1 MNNQLYKNLL
11 ANELTKIKKENR
23 YRIFNEIKKDDSF
36 PLAKKAYKNKFKDI
50 LIWCSNDYLGMSKNA
65 LSIKRAKE
73 CLDNYGIGSGGTRN
87 ISGTHSPL
95 VKLEDDLANLHCKQK
110 ALVFTSGYVANESTI
125 GALTT
130 IFKDSIIFSDEKN
143 HASIISGIK
152 KNKCDKY
159 IFNHN
164 DMIDLENKLSL
175 VDINRPK
182 IIIFESI
189 YSMDG
194 SIGDLAGIV
203 NLSKKYNAFT
213 YVDEV
218 HAVGMYG
225 KTGAGISEKFNLQ
238 NDIDIIQGTL
248 AKAFGTIGGYIASDD
263 LVCDAIRSTASGFIF
278 TTSLPP
284 LVAESAR
291 ASIEYL
297 KSNSELRIKQ
307 QENVKFLKNELLKH
321 DIEIL
326 KNTTHIIPV
335 MIRDAELCNEISKHL
350 LDNYGHYIQP
360 INYPTVKKGEE
371 RLRVTPGPFHNKKMM
386 LDLVDSLKETFRKF
400 NFTKTSI
407 NAA

>member
-1 MNNQLYKNLL
+1 MNKQLYKNLL
-11 ANELTKIKKENR
+11 TKELTKIKKENR
-23 YRIFNEIKKDDSF
+23 YRVFNEIQKNDFYPFGKNIC
-36 PLAKKAYKNKFKDI
+36 KNKSKDI
-50 LIWCSNDYLGMSKNA
+50 LIWCSNDYLGMSKYA

-152 KNKCDKY
+152 KNKCEKY

-307 QENVKFLKNELLKH
+307 QENVKFLKNELSKINVEVLPNK
-321 DIEIL
+321 
-326 KNTTHIIPV
+326 THIIPL
-335 MIRDAELCNEISKHL
+335 MIRDSKKCNFISNL
-350 LDNYGHYIQP
+350 LLYRYGHYIQP
-360 INYPTVKKGEE
+360 INYPTVNKGEE
-371 RLRVTPGPFHNKKMM
+371 LLRITPGPYHTKDMM
-386 LDLVDSLKETFRKF
+386 IDLVFSLNKILKDFKYEE
-400 NFTKTSI
+400 I
-407 NAA
+407 NDVA

>member
-1 MNNQLYKNLL
+1 MNKQLYKNLL
-11 ANELTKIKKENR
+11 ANELNKIKKENR

-36 PLAKKAYKNKFKDI
+36 PLAKKACKNKFKDI
-50 LIWCSNDYLGMSKNA
+50 LIWCSNDYLGMSRNA

-73 CLDNYGIGSGGTRN
+73 CIDNYGIGSGGTRN
-87 ISGTHSPL
+87 ISGTHLPL

-110 ALVFTSGYVANESTI
+110 ALVFTSGYIANESTI

-130 IFKDSIIFSDEKN
+130 IFKDTIVFSDEKN

-152 KNKCDKY
+152 KNKCEKY

-175 VDINRPK
+175 VEINRPK

-213 YVDEV
+213 YIDEV

-291 ASIEYL
+291 ASIKYL

-307 QENVKFLKNELLKH
+307 QENVKFLKHELLKH
-321 DIEIL
+321 DINIL

-371 RLRVTPGPFHNKKMM
+371 RLRITPGPFHSKKMM
-386 LDLVDSLKETFRKF
+386 LDLVNCLEKTFIKF
-400 NFTKTSI
+400 NFTKKRI

>member
-1 MNNQLYKNLL
+1 MNKQLYKNLL
-11 ANELTKIKKENR
+11 ANELTKIKKEKR
-23 YRIFNEIKKDDSF
+23 YRVFNEIKKNDSY
-36 PLAKKAYKNKFKDI
+36 PLAKKVYKNKFQDI
-50 LIWCSNDYLGMSKNA
+50 LIWCSNDYLGMSRNKIP
-65 LSIKRAKE
+65 IKRAKE
-73 CLDNYGIGSGGTRN
+73 CIDNYGIGSGGTRN

-95 VKLEDDLANLHCKQK
+95 VKLEDDLANFHCKEK

-125 GALTT
+125 GALTN
-130 IFKDSIIFSDEKN
+130 ILKDSVIFSDEKN

-152 KNKCDKY
+152 KNKCKKY

-175 VDINRPK
+175 IDINRPK

-194 SIGDLAGIV
+194 SIGDLRGIV

-213 YVDEV
+213 YIDEV

-238 NDIDIIQGTL
+238 NEIDIIQGTL
-248 AKAFGTIGGYIASDD
+248 AKAFGTIGGYITSDN

-284 LVAESAR
+284 LIAESAR
-291 ASIEYL
+291 ASIQYL
-297 KSNSELRIKQ
+297 KTNSKLRIKQ
-307 QENVKFLKNELLKH
+307 QENVKFLKDELSKN

-335 MIRDAELCNEISKHL
+335 MIREAELCNKISKHL

-371 RLRVTPGPFHNKKMM
+371 RLRITPGPFHTKKMM
-386 LDLVDSLKETFRKF
+386 QDLAYSLKKTFRQF

>member
-1 MNNQLYKNLL
+1 MNS
-11 ANELTKIKKENR
+11 I
-23 YRIFNEIKKDDSF
+23 D
-36 PLAKKAYKNKFKDI
+36 KNKYKDI
-50 LIWCSNDYLGMSKNA
+50 LIWCSNDYLGMSRNA
-65 LSIKRAKE
+65 LSIKKAKE

-87 ISGTHSPL
+87 ISGTHTPL
-95 VKLEDDLANLHCKQK
+95 VKLEANLADLHCKQK

-152 KNKCDKY
+152 KNKCEKY

-225 KTGAGISEKFNLQ
+225 KTGAGISEKLNLQ
-238 NDIDIIQGTL
+238 NNIDIIQGTL

-386 LDLVDSLKETFRKF
+386 LDLVDSLEKTFRKF

>member
-1 MNNQLYKNLL
+1 MNKQLYKNLL

-50 LIWCSNDYLGMSKNA
+50 LIWCSNDYLGMSTNA
-65 LSIKRAKE
+65 LSIKKAKE

-87 ISGTHSPL
+87 ISGTHTPL
-95 VKLEDDLANLHCKQK
+95 VKLEADLANLHCKQK
-110 ALVFTSGYVANESTI
+110 ALVFTSGYVANESAI

-143 HASIISGIK
+143 HSSIISGIK
-152 KNKCDKY
+152 KNKCEKY

-263 LVCDAIRSTASGFIF
+263 LICDAIRSTASGFIF

-371 RLRVTPGPFHNKKMM
+371 RLRITPGPFHSKKMM
-386 LDLVDSLKETFRKF
+386 LDLVDSLKKTFRKF

>member
-1 MNNQLYKNLL
+1 MNTQLYKNLL

-23 YRIFNEIKKDDSF
+23 YRIFNEIKKDTSF

-50 LIWCSNDYLGMSKNA
+50 LIWCSNDYLGMSRNA
-65 LSIKRAKE
+65 SSIKRAKE

-95 VKLEDDLANLHCKQK
+95 VKLEDDLANFHCKEK

-125 GALTT
+125 GALTN
-130 IFKDSIIFSDEKN
+130 IFKDSVIFSDEKN

-152 KNKCDKY
+152 KNKCEKY

-175 VDINRPK
+175 IEINRPK

-194 SIGDLAGIV
+194 SIGDLGGIV
-203 NLSKKYNAFT
+203 NLAKKYNGFT
-213 YVDEV
+213 YIDEV

-248 AKAFGTIGGYIASDD
+248 AKAFGTIGGYITSDN

-284 LVAESAR
+284 LIAESAR
-291 ASIEYL
+291 ASIQYL
-297 KSNSELRIKQ
+297 KTNSKLRIKQ
-307 QENVKFLKNELLKH
+307 QENVKFLKDELSKN
-321 DIEIL
+321 DVEIL

-335 MIRDAELCNEISKHL
+335 MIREAELCNKISKHL

-371 RLRVTPGPFHNKKMM
+371 RLRITPGPFHNKKMM
-386 LDLVDSLKETFRKF
+386 LDLVNSLIKTFRRF
-400 NFTKTSI
+400 NFTKIKI

>member
-1 MNNQLYKNLL
+1 MNAEVLDFSMDNENKNL
-11 ANELTKIKKENR
+11 
-23 YRIFNEIKKDDSF
+23 
-36 PLAKKAYKNKFKDI
+36 
-50 LIWCSNDYLGMSKNA
+50 A
-65 LSIKRAKE
+65 LE
-73 CLDNYGIGSGGTRN
+73 
-87 ISGTHSPL
+87 
-95 VKLEDDLANLHCKQK
+95 
-110 ALVFTSGYVANESTI
+110 

-152 KNKCDKY
+152 KNKCEKY

-175 VDINRPK
+175 VDVNRPK

-248 AKAFGTIGGYIASDD
+248 AKAFGVMGGYITGNANIIDF
-263 LVCDAIRSTASGFIF
+263 IRSNASGFIF

-284 LVAESAR
+284 CIVAGAYTAMRHLKFSSYER
-291 ASIEYL
+291 DQQQKVVKKLKQEL
-297 KSNSELRIKQ
+297 NKSNIPFINNDS
-307 QENVKFLKNELLKH
+307 
-321 DIEIL
+321 
-326 KNTTHIIPV
+326 HIIPV
-335 MIRDAELCNEISKHL
+335 IIGDAKLCKIASQKL
-350 LDNYGHYIQP
+350 LDEFGIYVQP
-360 INYPTVKKGEE
+360 INFPTVPVGTE
-371 RLRVTPGPFHNKKMM
+371 RLRLSPTPLHDDIMIKNLVEALKIIFSE
-386 LDLVDSLKETFRKF
+386 LDIKL
-400 NFTKTSI
+400 
-407 NAA
+407 AA

>member
-1 MNNQLYKNLL
+1 MNKQLYKNLL

-36 PLAKKAYKNKFKDI
+36 PLAKKAYNNKFKDI
-50 LIWCSNDYLGMSKNA
+50 LIWCSNDYLGMSRNA
-65 LSIKRAKE
+65 ASIKRAKE
-73 CLDNYGIGSGGTRN
+73 SLDNYGIGSGGTRN

-95 VKLEDDLANLHCKQK
+95 VKLEADLANLHCKQK

-125 GALTT
+125 GALTS
-130 IFKDSIIFSDEKN
+130 IFRDSIIFSDEKN

-152 KNKCDKY
+152 KNKCEKY

-182 IIIFESI
+182 IVIFESI

-194 SIGDLAGIV
+194 SIGDLVGIV

-213 YVDEV
+213 YIDEV

-291 ASIEYL
+291 ASIKYL

-321 DIEIL
+321 NIEIL

-335 MIRDAELCNEISKHL
+335 MIRDAKLCNEISKHL

-386 LDLVDSLKETFRKF
+386 LDLVISLKETFRKF
-400 NFTKTSI
+400 NLKKTTI

>member
-1 MNNQLYKNLL
+1 MNKQIYKNLL
-11 ANELTKIKKENR
+11 TNELTKIKKEHR
-23 YRIFNEIKKDDSF
+23 YRFFNEIQKINSYPF
-36 PLAKKAYKNKFKDI
+36 AKKVDKNKVKDI
-50 LIWCSNDYLGMSKNA
+50 IIWCSNDYLGMSENAIIKN
-65 LSIKRAKE
+65 IAKE

-95 VKLEDDLANLHCKQK
+95 VKLEDELANLHCKEK

-125 GALTT
+125 SALTT

-152 KNKCDKY
+152 KNKCEKY

-194 SIGDLAGIV
+194 SIGNLPGIV

-225 KTGAGISEKFNLQ
+225 KTGAGISEKLNLQ

-248 AKAFGTIGGYIASDD
+248 AKAFGTIGGYITSDD
-263 LVCDAIRSTASGFIF
+263 LICDAIRSTASGFIF

-335 MIRDAELCNEISKHL
+335 MIRDAELCNEISKYL

-386 LDLVDSLKETFRKF
+386 LNLVDSLQETFKKF

>member
-1 MNNQLYKNLL
+1 MTKQLYNNLL
-11 ANELTKIKKENR
+11 TSELTKIKKENR

-36 PLAKKAYKNKFKDI
+36 PLAKKAYKNKFKDVI
-50 LIWCSNDYLGMSKNA
+50 IWCSNDYLGMSRNA
-65 LSIKRAKE
+65 LSIKKAKE

-87 ISGTHSPL
+87 ISGTHIPL
-95 VKLEDDLANLHCKQK
+95 VKLEANLADLHCKQK

-152 KNKCDKY
+152 KNKCEKY

-225 KTGAGISEKFNLQ
+225 KTGAGISEKLNLQ
-238 NDIDIIQGTL
+238 NNIDIIQGTL

-386 LDLVDSLKETFRKF
+386 LDLVDSLEKTFRKF

>member
-1 MNNQLYKNLL
+1 
-11 ANELTKIKKENR
+11 
-23 YRIFNEIKKDDSF
+23 
-36 PLAKKAYKNKFKDI
+36 
-50 LIWCSNDYLGMSKNA
+50 
-65 LSIKRAKE
+65 
-73 CLDNYGIGSGGTRN
+73 
-87 ISGTHSPL
+87 
-95 VKLEDDLANLHCKQK
+95 
-110 ALVFTSGYVANESTI
+110 
-125 GALTT
+125 
-130 IFKDSIIFSDEKN
+130 
-143 HASIISGIK
+143 
-152 KNKCDKY
+152 
-159 IFNHN
+159 
-164 DMIDLENKLSL
+164 MIDLENKLSL

-225 KTGAGISEKFNLQ
+225 KTGAGISEKLNLQ
-238 NDIDIIQGTL
+238 NNIDIIQGTL

-386 LDLVDSLKETFRKF
+386 LDLVDSLEKTFRKF
-400 NFTKTSI
+400 NFKKTSI

>member
-1 MNNQLYKNLL
+1 MNKQLYKNLL
-11 ANELTKIKKENR
+11 SNELTKIKKENR
-23 YRIFNEIKKDDSF
+23 YRIFNEIKKDNTV

-50 LIWCSNDYLGMSKNA
+50 LIWCSNDYLGMSRNA

-87 ISGTHSPL
+87 ISGTHLPL
-95 VKLEDDLANLHCKQK
+95 VKLEDDLAKLHCKQK
-110 ALVFTSGYVANESTI
+110 ALVFTSGYVANESAI
-125 GALTT
+125 SALTT
-130 IFKDSIIFSDEKN
+130 LFKNSIIFSDEKN

-152 KNKCDKY
+152 KNKCEKY

-225 KTGAGISEKFNLQ
+225 KTGAGISEEFNLQ

-248 AKAFGTIGGYIASDD
+248 AKAFGTMGGYIASDH

-284 LVAESAR
+284 LVAEGAR

-297 KSNSELRIKQ
+297 KYNSELRIKQ
-307 QENVKFLKNELLKH
+307 QENVKFLKNELLKC

-335 MIRDAELCNEISKHL
+335 MIRNAELCNEISKHL
-350 LDNYGHYIQP
+350 VDNYGHYIQP

-400 NFTKTSI
+400 NITKTSI

>member
-1 MNNQLYKNLL
+1 MQNN
-11 ANELTKIKKENR
+11 
-23 YRIFNEIKKDDSF
+23 
-36 PLAKKAYKNKFKDI
+36 
-50 LIWCSNDYLGMSKNA
+50 
-65 LSIKRAKE
+65 
-73 CLDNYGIGSGGTRN
+73 
-87 ISGTHSPL
+87 
-95 VKLEDDLANLHCKQK
+95 
-110 ALVFTSGYVANESTI
+110 
-125 GALTT
+125 
-130 IFKDSIIFSDEKN
+130 
-143 HASIISGIK
+143 
-152 KNKCDKY
+152 
-159 IFNHN
+159 
-164 DMIDLENKLSL
+164 
-175 VDINRPK
+175 
-182 IIIFESI
+182 
-189 YSMDG
+189 
-194 SIGDLAGIV
+194 
-203 NLSKKYNAFT
+203 
-213 YVDEV
+213 
-218 HAVGMYG
+218 
-225 KTGAGISEKFNLQ
+225 
-238 NDIDIIQGTL
+238 IDIIQGTL

-284 LVAESAR
+284 LIAESAR

-386 LDLVDSLKETFRKF
+386 LDLVDSLEKTFRKF